1 MKAFRWLDT
10 PGYSPQLHAAQN
22 QIYFTL
28 QNRNRK
34 SAGYGQLLWFGCRF
48 TDNRERIPKSY
59 RAKDAGKE
67 DASGMF
73 IYLVDGREFTA
84 RSLHDKEW
92 VTFDKDLLPFMREGL
107 KAAWKLGFLKDS
119 QSLADYRITGMNL
132 GWEVPGSFDVEMQL
146 RNCRLTVTT
155 HPDSR

>member
-1 MKAFRWLDT
+1 M

-28 QNRNRK
+28 QNRNPK
-34 SAGYGQLLWFGCRF
+34 SAGYGQLLWFGVPIY
-48 TDNRERIPKSY
+48 DDRERIPKSY
-59 RAKDAGKE
+59 QAKDAGKE

-92 VTFDKDLLPFMREGL
+92 VTIDNDLLPLMCTGL
-107 KAAWKLGFLKDS
+107 QAAWKSGFLKDS
-119 QSLADYRITGMNL
+119 RSLADYQITGMNL
-132 GWEVPGSFDVEMQL
+132 GWEVPGSFNVEMQVRDL
-146 RNCRLTVTT
+146 SLKVTT
-155 HPDSR
+155 HSDPK